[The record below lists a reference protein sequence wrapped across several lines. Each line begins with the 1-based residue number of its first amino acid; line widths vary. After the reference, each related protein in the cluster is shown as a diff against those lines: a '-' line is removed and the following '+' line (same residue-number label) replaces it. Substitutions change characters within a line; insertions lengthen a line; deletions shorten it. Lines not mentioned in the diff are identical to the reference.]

1 MRALKKLLAVLI
13 VFLMLVSPVATI
25 GTSMVAKASYASD
38 PLISRVW
45 QYCID
50 IDKGLVNQINKLDL
64 SNVNDYNKYVT
75 VMNLVNNSKK
85 ESTDLLNLAGCYD
98 FSVDNTYVAHS
109 LRMGME
115 NDFVFR
121 STLGLAGLVFNG
133 NAVKYLTLQNVDK
146 DRYKKSLK
154 SFMKASSA
162 DMELLNTTKDVVSIL
177 KNLAKVVDNE
187 TARSVIHSI
196 MLSVYASKST
206 EDIRYA
212 LKYNALE
219 DYLKGDESAE
229 FQCGSLT
236 KALGLAGDI
245 LSISKITINGIYNLA
260 SVSSNMKIYETYI
273 DFLDSIEN
281 DTSLPLNLRKA
292 ASELNA
298 DMISQYDQAVKDIV
312 KEVKGFL
319 GGKSLSLAAQ
329 EMGSAVI
336 GDVLAAV
343 SIGKLFYNVLI
354 GADQIVEACT
364 TIECYDMLS
373 SKYAKQV
380 LRDKSDFVLNP
391 TLENAEKFRFDYV
404 ILQNLR
410 LEGEKKTLEMISFD
424 DLWTSVQRNM
434 MRSILHYKE
443 NKGLLKNNIKM
454 IEKAKFMYTD
464 DGATR
469 NLQIRP
475 FYDTT
480 ANVQCPVNV
489 RVYDKNNVLVAS
501 VIDEKLNE
509 PGEEG
514 SEFPVV
520 IYTDGN
526 DKIIRLI
533 SENDYRIEIE
543 AYDSGKMTY
552 TATRYTN
559 SDELA
564 SETEYKD
571 IHIEKGDSFVSNPDE
586 VDDKTCRVL
595 YDSSEAELEKLEPTK
610 EYDNKKLPSEDADA
624 AEVIVAEDLFEDLPE
639 EMINKVAEAMFSF
652 SPSVDISSYDVST
665 GDTVALFSAIAKNYP
680 SEYSLLS
687 RSDFTYRI
695 AYSPSRGCITT
706 IRFYY
711 GENADISAYQRRV
724 DETKAAINALVEKT
738 KGMSDFEK
746 ALYVHDYIVLNCEY
760 DHDLLNLINADGTLD
775 GEIYSE
781 RYTEYSVL
789 VNGTGICGSYALA
802 YRAVM
807 NACGLDCLFLS
818 SDEMNHGWNLLKLD
832 GKWYHV
838 DCCWDDPTPDQFGSA
853 RREYFLRTDDEIM
866 QLNHYSWTPGEYKA
880 NSSKYSAMPR
890 YDDRLQ
896 KFSDGRWYYLD
907 SGYLYSC
914 DRYGSD
920 REELA
925 AVTANSLDADGGDI
939 YYSYGRGIYELDL
952 KSGNGTL
959 SYCVPDSVSGSSTQY
974 TFIRDLYVEGDD
986 LLCYTGIYRDGTYKF
1001 GKYERPACFSSENRA
1016 KGLKLSTEAVAM
1028 GYGDSKTLTCTLDQK
1043 DQVKSVSLDW
1053 YSSDQD
1059 VVRVD
1064 SDGTL
1069 RSYNNGRATVYAY
1082 WNGLT
1087 AECDVTVS
1095 YDIGSVDKLK
1105 LLKYK
1110 ISNGEVTITDCDERI
1125 TGDLEIPSTIE
1136 HYPVT
1141 GIGDYAFA
1149 SCRSLTSIIIPD
1161 SVTSIGHYTFNFC
1174 TSLTSITIPDSVTS
1188 IGHDVFWACDS
1199 LASII
1204 VDKNNSKY
1212 DSRNGCNAIIE
1223 TETNTLVAGC
1233 GTTVIPDSVTGIG
1246 DTAFGCYKSLTSIT
1260 IPDSV
1265 TSIGANAFDSCI
1277 SLTSISIPNSVTSIG
1292 SSAFEDCH
1300 SLTSI
1305 TIPDSVTSIGS
1316 SAFSDCTSL
1325 TSITIPDSV
1334 TSIGDRAF
1342 SWCYKLTSVTIPNS
1356 VTSIGD
1362 YAFEGCISLTSIT
1375 IPNSVTSIGFK
1386 AFDCC
1391 ESLTSITI
1399 PDSVTSIESCAFLMC
1414 DSLISIIIPDSVT
1427 SIGYG
1432 AFYECCNLISITIP
1446 DSVTSIEDR
1455 TFEGCENLTNI
1466 TISNSV
1472 TSIGEYAFSWC
1483 DNLTSVII
1491 PDSVTSIGERAFY
1504 NSYSLTD
1511 IWFTGSEQQ
1520 WNEISFGEE
1529 AIPDGVTVHYNYVPH
1544 DHSYTPSVTKP
1555 ATCTED
1561 GEMTYTCSCGRS
1573 YTEVIPATGHKYKV
1587 VSSDPGNC
1595 FTPAKDIIECE
1606 YCHER
1611 KEKLISHEGH
1621 SYNLVVHE
1629 PTCTHSGYTEAYCKA
1644 CGENVMFDFVAPTGH
1659 KLVADRT
1666 EATCTKH
1673 SSVNYTCSVCGYS
1686 ETVEDEDSASGCH
1699 SYKAVVTPP
1708 TCMSVGFTTYTC
1720 ADCGDSYVA
1729 DYKDLSG
1736 HTEGEWRVT
1745 KPATKDSEGERTL
1758 YCSVCGKAIRTETVP
1773 ALSAVVTAVSVDNIS
1788 MNYKM
1793 SARLNPTVTADEGAN
1808 YTVAYSSSDSSVARV
1823 DGEGKVYAAKRGSAK
1838 VTCTVTDEYGN
1849 TVSDTCTVT
1858 VSYAWWQWI
1867 IIIVLFG
1874 WIWY

>member
-1 MRALKKLLAVLI
+1 MKTVKKLLAVLLVI
-13 VFLMLVSPVATI
+13 LMFVSPVATI
-25 GTSMVAKASYASD
+25 GTSIFAKASYASD

-162 DMELLNTTKDVVSIL
+162 DLELLNTTKEVVSIL

-187 TARSVIHSI
+187 TARSAIHAI

-281 DTSLPLNLRKA
+281 DASLPLNLRKA

-298 DMISQYDQAVKDIV
+298 DMISQYNQAVNDIV

-319 GGKSLSLAAQ
+319 GGKSLSLAAE
-329 EMGSAVI
+329 EMGSAVF
-336 GDVLAAV
+336 GDILAAV
-343 SIGKLFYNVLI
+343 SIGKLFYNVFI

-364 TIECYDMLS
+364 TIECYDMLA

-380 LRDKSDFVLNP
+380 LRDKSDFVLSP
-391 TLENAEKFRFDYV
+391 TAENAEKFRFDYV

-424 DLWTSVQRNM
+424 KLWTSVQRNM

-454 IEKAKFMYTD
+454 IEKAKFMYAD

-501 VIDEKLNE
+501 VIDEKLEE
-509 PGEEG
+509 PDAED

-526 DKIIRLI
+526 DKIIRLV

-543 AYDSGKMTY
+543 AYASGKMTY

-586 VDDKTCRVL
+586 VDDKTCRIL

-639 EMINKVAEAMFSF
+639 EMITKVAEAMFSF
-652 SPSVDISSYDVST
+652 SASVDISSYDVST

-695 AYSPSRGCITT
+695 TYSPSRGCITT

-711 GENADISAYQRRV
+711 GENADISEYQRRV

-807 NACGLDCLFLS
+807 NACGLDCLYLS
-818 SDEMNHGWNLLKLD
+818 SREMNHAWNLLKLD

-838 DCCWDDPTPDQFGSA
+838 DCCWDDPIPDQFGSA

-907 SGYLYSC
+907 SGYLFSS

-925 AVTANSLDADGGDI
+925 AVTANSLDVDGGDI

-952 KSGNGTL
+952 KSGSGTL
-959 SYCVPDSVSGSSTQY
+959 SYYLPDSVSGSSSQY

-986 LLCYTGIYRDGTYKF
+986 LLCYTGMYQDGTYKF
-1001 GKYERPACFSSENRA
+1001 SKYERPACFSSENRA
-1016 KGLKLSTEAVAM
+1016 KGLKLSTEAVTL

-1043 DQVKSVSLDW
+1043 DQVKSVSPGW
-1053 YSSDQD
+1053 YSSDKE

-1064 SDGTL
+1064 SGGTL
-1069 RSYNNGRATVYAY
+1069 RSYNNGKATVSAY

-1105 LLKYK
+1105 LLKYE
-1110 ISNGEVTITDCDERI
+1110 INNGEVTITDCDERI

-1141 GIGDYAFA
+1141 GIGRKAFWG
-1149 SCRSLTSIIIPD
+1149 CR
-1161 SVTSIGHYTFNFC
+1161 
-1174 TSLTSITIPDSVTS
+1174 SLTSITIPDSVTS
-1188 IGHDVFWACDS
+1188 IGVWAFEYCESLTNVTIPDS
-1199 LASII
+1199 VTSIGDSTFERCHSLTNI
-1204 VDKNNSKY
+1204 TIPDSVTSIGNYAFAYCNSLTGIKVDKNNSKY

-1233 GTTVIPDSVTGIG
+1233 GTTVIPDSVTSIGYEAFAGCRSLTNIKIPDSVTRIG
-1246 DTAFGCYKSLTSIT
+1246 DGAFGGCIRLTSITIPDSVTSIGNDAFSWCESLTSIT

-1265 TSIGANAFDSCI
+1265 TSIGEY
-1277 SLTSISIPNSVTSIG
+1277 
-1292 SSAFEDCH
+1292 AFEFCF

-1305 TIPDSVTSIGS
+1305 TIPDSVTSIGEY
-1316 SAFSDCTSL
+1316 AFYACESL

-1334 TSIGDRAF
+1334 TSIGDWTF
-1342 SWCYKLTSVTIPNS
+1342 SECNSLISITIPDS
-1356 VTSIGD
+1356 VTSIG
-1362 YAFEGCISLTSIT
+1362 EW
-1375 IPNSVTSIGFK
+1375 
-1386 AFDCC
+1386 AFDDCNN
-1391 ESLTSITI
+1391 LTSITI
-1399 PDSVTSIESCAFLMC
+1399 PDSVTSIGDYAFDCCFCL
-1414 DSLISIIIPDSVT
+1414 T
-1427 SIGYG
+1427 S
-1432 AFYECCNLISITIP
+1432 
-1446 DSVTSIEDR
+1446 
-1455 TFEGCENLTNI
+1455 I

-1472 TSIGEYAFSWC
+1472 TSIGEAAFWYC
-1483 DNLTSVII
+1483 DSLKSVLI
-1491 PDSVTSIGERAFY
+1491 PDSVSSIGDYAF
-1504 NSYSLTD
+1504 SRCDALTD
-1511 IWFTGSEQQ
+1511 IWFAGSEQQ

-1561 GEMTYTCSCGRS
+1561 GEMTFTCSCGRS
-1573 YTEVIPATGHKYKV
+1573 YTEVIPATGHKYKI

-1673 SSVNYTCSVCGYS
+1673 SSVSYTCSVCGYS

-1708 TCMSVGFTTYTC
+1708 TCTSVGFTTYTC

-1729 DYKDLSG
+1729 DYKDLSD

-1773 ALSAVVTAVSVDNIS
+1773 ELTAIVTAVSVDNIS

-1823 DGEGKVYAAKRGSAK
+1823 DNEGKVYAAKRGSAK